1 MEMNY
6 RLIITDLDGTLTPH
20 GMGKDLSERTKETI
34 RCLARHGVSFGLAS
48 GRPLDELHAYAA
60 RWDLE
65 KEVDVLV
72 GLNGSELW
80 DGHTGRSRRY
90 FMMKREW
97 LKEVIEKLEPF
108 DLNPYV
114 YYHGT
119 FLCKRI
125 DEGVLRSS
133 GRADKPAVAAKDISE
148 LYAEENAKIMFRV
161 REEQMAQVEKFME
174 ENPSPYYRGFKT
186 QKTLFE
192 VSHRQVSK
200 IYAISKYCE
209 EAGFS
214 PEQVIAFGDTSNDNE
229 MLAGC
234 GLGVCVA
241 NASEDTKAIADEITA
256 LPCDQEGVASYMEE
270 RFLKP
275 LGWI

>member
-6 RLIITDLDGTLTPH
+6 RLVITDLDGTLTAH
-20 GMGKDLSERTKETI
+20 GTGGRLSERTKEMI

-48 GRPLDELHAYAA
+48 GRPLDELMPYTAA
-60 RWDLE
+60 WGLE

-80 DGHTGRSRRY
+80 DGHTNRKRQY
-90 FMMKREW
+90 YMMKREW

-108 DLNPYV
+108 DLNPYI
-114 YYHGT
+114 YFHGT
-119 FLCKRI
+119 FLCKRS
-125 DEGVLRSS
+125 DEGVRYSS
-133 GRADKPAVAAKDISE
+133 GRANKPVVIAKDISE

-161 REEQMAQVEKFME
+161 REEQMAQVERFME
-174 ENPSPYYRGFKT
+174 EDPSPYYRGFKT

-192 VSHRQVSK
+192 VSNRQVSK
-200 IYAISKYCE
+200 AYAISQYCE

-241 NASEDTKAIADEITA
+241 NASEDTKAIADEVTP
-256 LPCDQEGVASYMEE
+256 LSCDQEGVASYMEE

-275 LGWI
+275 LGWM